1 MAKLGPIGRT
11 AMAYRKQF
19 QRSNRE
25 AYRLENYKGKNP
37 MSRSQWRRH
46 QRIKKAQKEYRPRE
60 AGESSS
66 NQVSYQGV
74 KSNKPLVERRL
85 FEAEKLL
92 DEEEKM
98 RSNSWKEEDRMTNDF
113 DSDGVS
119 SINLNCNVVCVLPH
133 EFNQETEVEDCEE
146 ADIEEMAKHRPVCY
160 YVLNNGAVEEQNA
173 FFERPD
179 EGMRN
184 HLKPRYIRAKIEN
197 VGINK
202 VLVDGG

>member
-1 MAKLGPIGRT
+1 
-11 AMAYRKQF
+11 MAYRKPF
-19 QRSNRE
+19 QRPNRE

-74 KSNKPLVERRL
+74 KSNKPPVERRL

-98 RSNSWKEEDRMTNDF
+98 RSNSWKEEDRMINYF
-113 DSDGVS
+113 DYDGVS
-119 SINLNCNVVCVLPH
+119 S
-133 EFNQETEVEDCEE
+133 
-146 ADIEEMAKHRPVCY
+146 
-160 YVLNNGAVEEQNA
+160 
-173 FFERPD
+173 
-179 EGMRN
+179 
-184 HLKPRYIRAKIEN
+184 
-197 VGINK
+197 
-202 VLVDGG
+202 